1 MNYNVYLPTM
11 VKVILANVNWIDREN
26 DTASLAL
33 KIEVKVNV
41 PGISQYP
48 YFYEQVFKEKM
59 KISLKTQ
66 NRSNVFNEKIKFN
79 KKNKEDYTFE
89 VIKDKVFKKKTTSTY
104 HSDAAQFYQ
113 NSYKWMNYDKPTYI
127 YQKRIEDFEGFSLDA

>member
-1 MNYNVYLPTM
+1 MSYNVYLPTI
-11 VKVILANVNWIDREN
+11 VKVIMANVNWIDREN

-59 KISLKTQ
+59 KISFKTS
-66 NRSNVFNEKIKFN
+66 NRSNVFN
-79 KKNKEDYTFE
+79 
-89 VIKDKVFKKKTTSTY
+89 
-104 HSDAAQFYQ
+104 
-113 NSYKWMNYDKPTYI
+113 
-127 YQKRIEDFEGFSLDA
+127 